1 MRHNSTWTKWTILCA
16 GFLATSLVF
25 STALRPSPQ
34 GKANPSTPPPAA
46 VGAST
51 VSHAAPVPS
60 IATSITSAREAS
72 MFRKLWGVDDI
83 HIRSTAAG
91 SLIRFSYRVVDA
103 EKAKILMDK
112 RSTLFLVDEKTGMAL
127 QIPVM
132 EKIGQLRQT
141 ATPQNGREY
150 WMAFSNKGRFVQPG

>member
-1 MRHNSTWTKWTILCA
+1 
-16 GFLATSLVF
+16 
-25 STALRPSPQ
+25 
-34 GKANPSTPPPAA
+34 
-46 VGAST
+46 
-51 VSHAAPVPS
+51 
-60 IATSITSAREAS
+60 

-91 SLIRFSYRVVDA
+91 SLIRFSYRIVDA
-103 EKAKILMDK
+103 EKAKIFTDK
-112 RSTLFLVDEKTGMAL
+112 RSTLYLVDEKTGMAL

-150 WMAFSNKGRFVQPG
+150 WMAFSNKGRYVQPGSRVDVLIGKSRLEGLVVEGPASSARDTH